1 MLAAAYCNLLRS
13 FTILLRP
20 GLKKSLYNIGMI
32 LSLKIWQNLTMKQ
45 LDGMCVYGF
54 MCVCSS
60 PRQNLSYRLH
70 FFSGYACAV
79 CSVVSDS
86 VTPWT
91 LTLQAPQSMGF
102 SRQEYW
108 NGLPFPSPLVV
119 IGLFRFPMLLWN
131 TFEKFCFSRKLSLSF
146 MFKW

>member
-1 MLAAAYCNLLRS
+1 
-13 FTILLRP
+13 
-20 GLKKSLYNIGMI
+20 
-32 LSLKIWQNLTMKQ
+32 MKQ

-60 PRQNLSYRLH
+60 SRQNLSYRLH

-91 LTLQAPQSMGF
+91 LTLQVQS
-102 SRQEYW
+102 SVSHDVLCIE
-108 NGLPFPSPLVV
+108 V
-119 IGLFRFPMLLWN
+119 
-131 TFEKFCFSRKLSLSF
+131 K
-146 MFKW
+146 